1 MSLKH
6 LVKIQRMQNIITYI
20 KRPKTL
26 GLAILSHFGTCL
38 PDSLYLKIMFRLE
51 MGYKLNLEK
60 PHTFNEKLQWLKL
73 YNRDPKYTQM
83 VDKFEAKTVAENI
96 LGNDYIIPT
105 LGVWNR
111 FEDIDFSSLPDR
123 FVLKTTNG
131 GGGGGVIICR
141 DKNNLNLASVAEQLN
156 SSLKENIYH
165 QFKEWPYKNV
175 IPRILA
181 EKFMVDESGELRD
194 YKFYC
199 FNGEPK
205 VFLVASERFSGHRT
219 YFDYFDMEGNHLPFT
234 QGGMNNPITPTLPS
248 TFEEMKQVAMKLSH
262 GLPHVRIDLYSVDE
276 KVYFG
281 EFTFFDSSG
290 FEKFTPWEWD
300 DIFGNW
306 LKLPTSSKE
315 RG

>member
-1 MSLKH
+1 
-6 LVKIQRMQNIITYI
+6 MQNIVTYI
-20 KRPKTL
+20 KKPKTL
-26 GLAILSHFGTCL
+26 GLAILSHFGTWL

-51 MGYKLNLEK
+51 MGYTLNLKK
-60 PHTFNEKLQWLKL
+60 PQTFNEKLQWLKL
-73 YNRDPKYTQM
+73 YNRKPEYTRM
-83 VDKFEAKTVAENI
+83 VDKSEAKTVAENI
-96 LGNDYIIPT
+96 LGKGYVIPT
-105 LGVWNR
+105 LGVWNK
-111 FEDIDFSSLPDR
+111 FEEIDFNSLPDS

-141 DKNNLNLASVAEQLN
+141 DKSKLNLASAAERLK
-156 SSLKENIYH
+156 SSLKANIYRH
-165 QFKEWPYKNV
+165 LKEWPYKNV
-175 IPRILA
+175 KPRIIA

-234 QGGMNNPITPTLPS
+234 QGGMNNPVTPALPS
-248 TFEEMKQVAMKLSH
+248 TFEEMKQVAKKLSH

-290 FEKFTPWEWD
+290 FEKFTPREWD
-300 DIFGNW
+300 NIFGGW
-306 LKLPTSSKE
+306 IILPSNSVE
-315 RG
+315 

>member
-1 MSLKH
+1 
-6 LVKIQRMQNIITYI
+6 MQNIITYI
-20 KRPKTL
+20 KRPKMF
-26 GLAILSHFGTCL
+26 GLAILSHFGTWL

-51 MGYKLNLEK
+51 MGYKLNLEE

-73 YNRDPKYTQM
+73 YNRNPKYTQM

-105 LGVWNR
+105 LGVWDR

-141 DKNNLNLASVAEQLN
+141 DKNKLNLPSVAEQLN
-156 SSLKENIYH
+156 SSLKENIYQ

-205 VFLVASERFSGHRT
+205 VFIVASERFSGHRT

-234 QGGMNNPITPTLPS
+234 QGGMNNPITPTIPS
-248 TFEEMKQVAMKLSH
+248 TFEKMKQVAMKLSH

-300 DIFGNW
+300 GIFGNW

>member
-1 MSLKH
+1 
-6 LVKIQRMQNIITYI
+6 MQNIITYI
-20 KRPKTL
+20 KKPNTL
-26 GLAILSHFGTCL
+26 GLAILSHFGTWL
-38 PDSLYLKIMFRLE
+38 PDSLYLKIMFRLK
-51 MGYKLNLEK
+51 MGYKLNLK
-60 PHTFNEKLQWLKL
+60 NPQTFNEKLQWLKL
-73 YNRDPKYTQM
+73 YNRKPEYTLM
-83 VDKFEAKTVAENI
+83 VDKSEAKTIAENI
-96 LGNDYIIPT
+96 LGKDYVIPT
-105 LGVWNR
+105 LGVWNK
-111 FEDIDFSSLPDR
+111 FEDIDFNSLPDR

-141 DKNNLNLASVAEQLN
+141 DKSKLNLVSAAEQLK
-156 SSLKENIYH
+156 SSLKASIYRNL
-165 QFKEWPYKNV
+165 KEWPYKNV
-175 IPRILA
+175 KPRIIA

-234 QGGMNNPITPTLPS
+234 QGGMNNPVTPALPS

-290 FEKFTPWEWD
+290 FEKFTPREWD
-300 DIFGNW
+300 NVFGNW
-306 LKLPTSSKE
+306 LKLPTTSKK
-315 RG
+315 RSKSTSFA

>member
-1 MSLKH
+1 
-6 LVKIQRMQNIITYI
+6 MQNIVTYI
-20 KRPKTL
+20 KKPKTL
-26 GLAILSHFGTCL
+26 GLAILSHFGTWL
-38 PDSLYLKIMFRLE
+38 PDSLYLKIMFRLK
-51 MGYKLNLEK
+51 MGYKLNLK
-60 PHTFNEKLQWLKL
+60 NPQTFNEKLQWLKL
-73 YNRDPKYTQM
+73 YNRKPEYTRM
-83 VDKFEAKTVAENI
+83 VDKSEAKTVAENI
-96 LGNDYIIPT
+96 LGKGCVIPT
-105 LGVWNR
+105 LGVWNK
-111 FEDIDFSSLPDR
+111 FEEIDFNSLPDS

-141 DKNNLNLASVAEQLN
+141 DKSKLNLASAAERLK
-156 SSLKENIYH
+156 SSLKANIYRH
-165 QFKEWPYKNV
+165 LKEWPYKNV
-175 IPRILA
+175 KPRIIA

-234 QGGMNNPITPTLPS
+234 QGGINNPVTPELPS
-248 TFEEMKQVAMKLSH
+248 TFVEMKQVAMKLSH

-290 FEKFTPWEWD
+290 FEKFTPREWD
-300 DIFGNW
+300 NIFGGW
-306 LKLPTSSKE
+306 IILPSNSVE
-315 RG
+315 

>member
-1 MSLKH
+1 
-6 LVKIQRMQNIITYI
+6 MQNIVTYI
-20 KRPKTL
+20 KKPKTL
-26 GLAILSHFGTCL
+26 GLAILSHFGTWL
-38 PDSLYLKIMFRLE
+38 PDSLYLKIMFRLK
-51 MGYKLNLEK
+51 MGYKLNLKK
-60 PHTFNEKLQWLKL
+60 PQTFNEKLQWLKL
-73 YNRDPKYTQM
+73 YNRKPEYTRM
-83 VDKFEAKTVAENI
+83 VDKSEAKTVAENI
-96 LGNDYIIPT
+96 LGKGYVIPT
-105 LGVWNR
+105 LGVWNK
-111 FEDIDFSSLPDR
+111 FEEIDFNSLPDS

-141 DKNNLNLASVAEQLN
+141 DKSKLNLASAAERLK
-156 SSLKENIYH
+156 SSLKANIYRH
-165 QFKEWPYKNV
+165 LKEWPYKNV
-175 IPRILA
+175 KPRIIA

-234 QGGMNNPITPTLPS
+234 QGGMNNPVTPALPS
-248 TFEEMKQVAMKLSH
+248 TFEEMKQVAKKLSH

-290 FEKFTPWEWD
+290 FEKFTPKEWD
-300 DIFGNW
+300 EIFGSW
-306 LKLPTSSKE
+306 VGLPSKKDK
-315 RG
+315 R

>member
-1 MSLKH
+1 
-6 LVKIQRMQNIITYI
+6 MQNIVTYI
-20 KRPKTL
+20 KKPKTL
-26 GLAILSHFGTCL
+26 GLAILSHFGTWL
-38 PDSLYLKIMFRLE
+38 PDSLYLKIMFRLK
-51 MGYKLNLEK
+51 MGYKLNLK
-60 PHTFNEKLQWLKL
+60 NPQTFNEKLQWLKL
-73 YNRDPKYTQM
+73 YNRKPEYTRM
-83 VDKFEAKTVAENI
+83 VDKSEAKTVAENI
-96 LGNDYIIPT
+96 LGKGYVIPT
-105 LGVWNR
+105 LGVWNK
-111 FEDIDFSSLPDR
+111 FEEIDFNSLPDS

-141 DKNNLNLASVAEQLN
+141 DKSKLNLASAAERLK
-156 SSLKENIYH
+156 SSLKANIYRH
-165 QFKEWPYKNV
+165 LKEWPYKNV
-175 IPRILA
+175 KPRIIA

-234 QGGMNNPITPTLPS
+234 QGGMNNPVTPELPS
-248 TFEEMKQVAMKLSH
+248 TFVEMKQVAMKLSH

-290 FEKFTPWEWD
+290 FEKFTPREWD
-300 DIFGNW
+300 NVFGNW
-306 LKLPTSSKE
+306 LKLPTTSKE
-315 RG
+315 RD

>member
-1 MSLKH
+1 
-6 LVKIQRMQNIITYI
+6 MQNIITYI
-20 KRPKTL
+20 KKPKTL
-26 GLAILSHFGTCL
+26 GLAILSHFGTWL
-38 PDSLYLKIMFRLE
+38 PDSLYLKIMFRLK
-51 MGYKLNLEK
+51 MGYKLNLK
-60 PHTFNEKLQWLKL
+60 NPQTFNEKLQWLKL
-73 YNRDPKYTQM
+73 YNRKPEYTRM
-83 VDKFEAKTVAENI
+83 VDKSEAKTVAENI
-96 LGNDYIIPT
+96 LGKGYVIPT
-105 LGVWNR
+105 LGVWNK
-111 FEDIDFSSLPDR
+111 FEEIDFNSLPDS

-141 DKNNLNLASVAEQLN
+141 DKSKLNLASAAERLK
-156 SSLKENIYH
+156 SSLKANIYRH
-165 QFKEWPYKNV
+165 LKEWPYKNV
-175 IPRILA
+175 KPRIIA

-234 QGGMNNPITPTLPS
+234 QGGMNNPVTPELPS
-248 TFEEMKQVAMKLSH
+248 TFEEMKQVATKLSH

-290 FEKFTPWEWD
+290 FEKFTPREWD
-300 DIFGNW
+300 NIFGGW
-306 LKLPTSSKE
+306 IILPSNSVE
-315 RG
+315 

>member
-1 MSLKH
+1 
-6 LVKIQRMQNIITYI
+6 MQNIITYI
-20 KRPKTL
+20 KRPKMFS
-26 GLAILSHFGTCL
+26 LAILSHFGTWL
-38 PDSLYLKIMFRLE
+38 PDSLYLKIMFRLK
-51 MGYKLNLEK
+51 MGYKLNLK
-60 PHTFNEKLQWLKL
+60 NPQTFNEKLQWLKL
-73 YNRDPKYTQM
+73 YNRKPEYTRM
-83 VDKFEAKTVAENI
+83 VDKSEAKTVAENI
-96 LGNDYIIPT
+96 LGKGYVIPT
-105 LGVWNR
+105 LGVWNK
-111 FEDIDFSSLPDR
+111 FEEIDFNSLPDS

-141 DKNNLNLASVAEQLN
+141 DKSKLNLASAAERLK
-156 SSLKENIYH
+156 SSLKANIYRH
-165 QFKEWPYKNV
+165 LKEWPYKNV
-175 IPRILA
+175 KPRIIA

-234 QGGMNNPITPTLPS
+234 QGGMNNPVTPELPS

-290 FEKFTPWEWD
+290 FEKFTPREWD
-300 DIFGNW
+300 DTFGEW
-306 LKLPTSSKE
+306 LRLPK
-315 RG
+315 RN

>member
-1 MSLKH
+1 
-6 LVKIQRMQNIITYI
+6 MQNIITYI
-20 KRPKTL
+20 KKPKTL
-26 GLAILSHFGTCL
+26 GLAILSHFGTWL
-38 PDSLYLKIMFRLE
+38 PDSLYLKIMFRLK
-51 MGYKLNLEK
+51 MGYKLNLK
-60 PHTFNEKLQWLKL
+60 NPQTFNEKLQWLKL
-73 YNRDPKYTQM
+73 YNRKPEYTRM
-83 VDKFEAKTVAENI
+83 VDKSEAKTVAENI
-96 LGNDYIIPT
+96 LGKGYVIPT
-105 LGVWNR
+105 LGVWNK
-111 FEDIDFSSLPDR
+111 FEEIDFNSLPDS

-141 DKNNLNLASVAEQLN
+141 DKSKLNLASAAERLK
-156 SSLKENIYH
+156 SSLKANIYRH
-165 QFKEWPYKNV
+165 LKEWPYKNV
-175 IPRILA
+175 KPRIIA

-234 QGGMNNPITPTLPS
+234 QGGMNNPVTPELPS
-248 TFEEMKQVAMKLSH
+248 TFEEMKQVATKLSH

-290 FEKFTPWEWD
+290 FEKFTPREWD
-300 DIFGNW
+300 NVFGNW
-306 LKLPTSSKE
+306 LKLPTTSKE
-315 RG
+315 RD